1 MTVESIMTRKVV
13 TVESDDSL
21 KIIQEIFENVGF
33 HHLLVVENG
42 KLVGVISDHDLFK
55 ALSPFIGRTLERRQ
69 DIALLNKKAHQIMSI
84 KPVTVDKEFRIKY
97 AARLMLEKNVSC
109 LPVTSPEG
117 NIEGIVTW
125 KDIFKAYLRES
136 EDEC

>member
-1 MTVESIMTRKVV
+1 
-13 TVESDDSL
+13 
-21 KIIQEIFENVGF
+21 
-33 HHLLVVENG
+33 
-42 KLVGVISDHDLFK
+42 
-55 ALSPFIGRTLERRQ
+55 
-69 DIALLNKKAHQIMSI
+69 MSI

-97 AARLMLEKNVSC
+97 AARLMLEKDVSC

-136 EDEC
+136 EGEC